1 MGQCSVNDF
10 RSFTLDNEG
19 AALLGHVILYV
30 LAGVSAKM
38 AIDTLVA
45 PSINFAS
52 WNSNGYAL
60 PITHNRTFK
69 RLSRQKCWRKYHYH
83 VLTISINGASKI
95 VGHAS
100 RKMLWLSGDLHI

>member
-30 LAGVSAKM
+30 LAGIRAKM

-45 PSINFAS
+45 PSIN
-52 WNSNGYAL
+52 
-60 PITHNRTFK
+60 
-69 RLSRQKCWRKYHYH
+69 
-83 VLTISINGASKI
+83 
-95 VGHAS
+95 
-100 RKMLWLSGDLHI
+100 